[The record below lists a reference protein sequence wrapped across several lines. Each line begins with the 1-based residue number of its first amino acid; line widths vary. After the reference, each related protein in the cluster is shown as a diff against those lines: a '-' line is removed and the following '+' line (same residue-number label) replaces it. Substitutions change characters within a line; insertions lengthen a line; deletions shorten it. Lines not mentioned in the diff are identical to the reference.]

1 MIATTV
7 RFDADT
13 WTRLGARSEQL
24 GIAKAKY
31 IHDATLA
38 RLAGHET
45 AEQLAGA
52 VIDRLVRE
60 RFGDLIRTVVRRLQR
75 TELLLARPGTRR

>member
-7 RFDADT
+7 RFDPDT
-13 WTRLGARSEQL
+13 WTRLGTRSEQL

-38 RLAGHET
+38 RLSGQET

-60 RFGDLIRTVVRRLQR
+60 RFGDLIRGIMRRLQR